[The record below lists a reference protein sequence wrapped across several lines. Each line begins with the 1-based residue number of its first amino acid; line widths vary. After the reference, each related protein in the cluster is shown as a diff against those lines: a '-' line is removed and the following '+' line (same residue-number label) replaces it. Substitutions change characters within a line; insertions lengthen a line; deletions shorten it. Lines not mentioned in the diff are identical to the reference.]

1 MQGSGWRELAF
12 VQSDEVSV
20 LLTDFRKI
28 ETEAWFDGNLQ
39 KIGSVCALT
48 ATAAFNQKAV
58 ELGMPKKPNAI
69 FDARVFVIP
78 DPVEVVNYFI
88 WRQKDAERN
97 SVSMLAQGYASPKQL
112 HGKDRTAQHDII
124 HESGDNWKRS
134 PV

>member
-1 MQGSGWRELAF
+1 
-12 VQSDEVSV
+12 
-20 LLTDFRKI
+20 
-28 ETEAWFDGNLQ
+28 
-39 KIGSVCALT
+39 
-48 ATAAFNQKAV
+48 
-58 ELGMPKKPNAI
+58 MPKKPNAI

-78 DPVEVVNYFI
+78 DPVEVENYFI

-124 HESGDNWKRS
+124 HEIRRQLERS